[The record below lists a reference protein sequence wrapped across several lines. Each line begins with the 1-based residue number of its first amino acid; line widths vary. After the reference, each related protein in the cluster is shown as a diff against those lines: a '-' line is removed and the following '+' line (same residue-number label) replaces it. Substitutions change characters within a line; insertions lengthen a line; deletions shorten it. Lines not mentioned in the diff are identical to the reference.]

1 MRYRIA
7 QQQTRP
13 KQMPY
18 IMIED
23 NPTPKYFNV
32 DSSQPNTERA
42 HDLVSTN
49 TSNIISNNIS
59 SAKVF
64 NHTFN

>member
-1 MRYRIA
+1 
-7 QQQTRP
+7 
-13 KQMPY
+13 MPY

-42 HDLVSTN
+42 CDVISTN
-49 TSNIISNNIS
+49 TSNIYSNNAA

-64 NHTFN
+64 NQTFN